1 MAYVSRLTL
10 TQTGH
15 LGNSGPLDVGFLTCH
30 KPVYV

>member
-1 MAYVSRLTL
+1 MAYVSSLTL

-15 LGNSGPLDVGFLTCH
+15 LGNSGPLDVVLLTFH